1 MVLGKR
7 AWFRVHSWLGVI
19 TGLLLFILCWS
30 GTLATLAH
38 EIDWVLSPTLRVQE
52 EGKVLSLDKL
62 HTQVR
67 AQYPEAIIKSVHAP
81 IATNRVAYVVVD
93 MPEQQRLR
101 IYVNPYNAE
110 ILGTSSSFT
119 VQRFFRSFHIT
130 LFNGQ
135 FGLYVVWLMAIP
147 LTMSFIAPLIFYKRW
162 WQRFFV
168 LKTNRGWRVL
178 WSDLHKVIGLW
189 SLWFVLVIA
198 LTSLWF
204 LFEAL
209 RGDIGDGKS
218 VWAAPGNNA
227 IHTLP
232 ELRSDNEHLPIRQ
245 LIEKVQSARPGLD
258 IKTINLDSGGYL
270 YVDGQ
275 DNHLLV
281 RDRAN
286 KLYID
291 PYNGQVVHD
300 QSVDE
305 LPLYWRLSDTADPL
319 HFGDF
324 AGLISKLVWFVFGL
338 GLSGIC
344 LTGAWLHAQRLQQ
357 NTNNRWQ
364 GTGAAL
370 LATSILIVLAFRG
383 GAAEIKKF
391 GPMQGNI
398 QQWPDIALPVTLFI
412 SSWVLI
418 TIAIIGYWAYLLLSP
433 FNLQTTKSIS
443 SSTSFAK

>member
-30 GTLATLAH
+30 GTMATLAH
-38 EIDWVLSPTLRVQE
+38 EIDWLLSPTLRVQE

-62 HTQVR
+62 HRQVA
-67 AQYPEAIIKSVHAP
+67 AQYPEAIIKSVHAT
-81 IATNRVAYVVVD
+81 IATNRAAYVVVD

-101 IYVNPYNAE
+101 IYVNPYNAG

-147 LTMSFIAPLIFYKRW
+147 LTISFIAPLIFYKRW

-168 LKTNRGWRVL
+168 LKTDRGWRVL

-218 VWAAPGNNA
+218 SWVGPSNSA
-227 IHTLP
+227 IHVLP
-232 ELRSDNEHLPIRQ
+232 ALTSSAERLPVS
-245 LIEKVQSARPGLD
+245 LLLLKAQSARPEMD
-258 IKTINLDSGGYL
+258 IKTINLDAAGYF

-275 DNHLLV
+275 TDHLLV

-286 KLYID
+286 KLYLD
-291 PYNGQVVHD
+291 PYSGQLMHD
-300 QSVDE
+300 Q
-305 LPLYWRLSDTADPL
+305 
-319 HFGDF
+319 
-324 AGLISKLVWFVFGL
+324 
-338 GLSGIC
+338 
-344 LTGAWLHAQRLQQ
+344 
-357 NTNNRWQ
+357 
-364 GTGAAL
+364 
-370 LATSILIVLAFRG
+370 
-383 GAAEIKKF
+383 
-391 GPMQGNI
+391 NI
-398 QQWPDIALPVTLFI
+398 
-412 SSWVLI
+412 
-418 TIAIIGYWAYLLLSP
+418 G
-433 FNLQTTKSIS
+433 
-443 SSTSFAK
+443 